1 MDILKSAILTA
12 CVVGVVSSLIDMA
25 APEGKLKKQF
35 ALILALVLILGIF
48 APFVS
53 EGFKLDLNSVEDL
66 MESDEYEKL
75 NEDFEQMYIE
85 RSSEN
90 VEEVISEQIKQRG
103 ITIDKIVIESEL
115 GEYNSLEIKKVMV
128 YENGVTDMEQ
138 QEIKKIIKESLPD
151 SEIIFVK
158 EDSSED

>member
-12 CVVGVVSSLIDMA
+12 CVVGVVSSLTDMA
-25 APEGKLKKQF
+25 APKGKLKKQF

-90 VEEVISEQIKQRG
+90 VEEVISERIKQRG

-115 GEYNSLEIKKVMV
+115 GEYNSLEIKKVMI
-128 YENGVTDMEQ
+128 YENGVTDMER